1 MTMNDL
7 WPIARSRWLPWYRT
21 RPFWGGLLMCLGG
34 VEIVLTT
41 WDGLGMLPF
50 SGTAGASAWLLG
62 SLCLVSG
69 LATWQ
74 APDRRTFPGVLA
86 LVLSLVSLVAAN
98 MGGLFLGFLLL
109 ASGGAI
115 TVAWTPEPRSGKAP

>member
-1 MTMNDL
+1 MNRP
-7 WPIARSRWLPWYRT
+7 WSSVRSCWLPWYRT

-34 VEIVLTT
+34 AELVLTT
-41 WDGLGMLPF
+41 WNGLSMLPF

-69 LATWQ
+69 ITTWHV
-74 APDRRTFPGVLA
+74 PERRLFPGVLA
-86 LVLSLVSLVAAN
+86 LMLSLVSLVAAN

-115 TVAWTPEPRSGKAP
+115 TVAWTPEPRTRKAP